1 MSEENQLLREANP
14 PDFRIA
20 SPVPQYWNKAT
31 NSYEKAEG
39 LDGAIYIH
47 ALASKIVDLKSL
59 LTAFGTVTAS
69 PTTNTLLERVKVIKT
84 ELDALQA
91 QIGEIADAAVA
102 AGAAGSVSAKLRRL
116 TTDLA
121 SITGKDFATQA
132 TLSAINTQIGDIDA
146 ALVDAGAVGNVSAKL
161 RRVTTDISAF
171 LTAFNAEDFA
181 SQTTLLAGN
190 AQVGAIA
197 DAAVIA
203 GAAGSL
209 SAKMRRV
216 TTDLGTL
223 IGLDFATEAT
233 MTAGFI
239 SVLALDFATQTTLL
253 AETVQIGDTDAALV
267 AAGAVGSLSSK
278 MRRLTTDLAVL
289 MGKDFATQTELEALK
304 TAFDTEVGMSVYSN
318 SAPGAHAGETIG
330 MTHLN
335 ITDGDL
341 YVSTGAAWVLK
352 LEGIWV

>member
-1 MSEENQLLREANP
+1 MSTTRLVRETNP
-14 PDFRIA
+14 PTGRIA
-20 SPVPQYWNKAT
+20 SPVPQYKHT
-31 NSYEKAEG
+31 TTGEYENALG
-39 LDGAIYIH
+39 SDGAI
-47 ALASKIVDLKSL
+47 LVASLTTKIVDLKSL
-59 LTAFGTVTAS
+59 LDNFGEVQAS
-69 PTTNTLLERVKVIKT
+69 PTANTLLERVKVIKT

-102 AGAAGSVSAKLRRL
+102 AGASGSISAKMRRL

-121 SITGKDFATQA
+121 SIMGKDFATQA
-132 TLSAINTQIGDIDA
+132 TLSAINT
-146 ALVDAGAVGNVSAKL
+146 
-161 RRVTTDISAF
+161 
-171 LTAFNAEDFA
+171 
-181 SQTTLLAGN
+181 
-190 AQVGAIA
+190 
-197 DAAVIA
+197 
-203 GAAGSL
+203 
-209 SAKMRRV
+209 
-216 TTDLGTL
+216 
-223 IGLDFATEAT
+223 
-233 MTAGFI
+233 
-239 SVLALDFATQTTLL
+239 
-253 AETVQIGDTDAALV
+253 QIGDTDAALV

-352 LEGIWV
+352 LEDIWV